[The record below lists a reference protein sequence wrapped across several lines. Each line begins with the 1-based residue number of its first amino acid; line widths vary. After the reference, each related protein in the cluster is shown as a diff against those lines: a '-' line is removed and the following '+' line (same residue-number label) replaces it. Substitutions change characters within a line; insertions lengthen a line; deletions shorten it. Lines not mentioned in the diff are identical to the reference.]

1 MNHLHFDCFSG
12 ASGDMVLGAL
22 IDAGIPVALIREA
35 IDSLGL
41 PITLEA
47 TKVKSCGIAATRVT
61 VKAEDEES
69 HRYLPDIEAI
79 LAKGS
84 LTSTQRDLAMRM
96 FRIVAEAE
104 AAVHGIAIDKVHF
117 HEVGAL
123 DSIADMVGAA
133 VGLLHLAPDRVT
145 CSPVV
150 VGSGTVTCAHGIM
163 PVPAPATAAILQG
176 VPIAPTTAKGEL
188 CTPTGA
194 AILKA
199 MATEFVTTP
208 TMTIRKVGYGAG
220 TKDLID
226 RPNLLRLLLGES
238 NAIAETITELE
249 TDLDDCPGEWLG
261 YAAERLSEA
270 GAVDVSFTPIQM
282 KKRRPGIRMTVLVPT
297 AKSMECERILFR
309 ETGTFGLRKRTVERV
324 TLAREAI
331 IVSTHLGPVQAKR
344 GRRDGID
351 IITPEFEDCAR
362 IARERGIPLRDVYLA
377 VNSASSS
384 LAE

>member
-1 MNHLHFDCFSG
+1 MTHLHFDCFSG

-22 IDAGIPVALIREA
+22 IDAGVPIELLRTA

-41 PITLEA
+41 PIKLEA

-61 VKAEDEES
+61 IDAEDEES

-84 LTSTQRDLAMRM
+84 LTNTQRDLAMRI
-96 FRIVAEAE
+96 FRLVAEAE
-104 AAVHGIAIDKVHF
+104 ATVHGISIDKVHF

-123 DSIADMVGAA
+123 DSIADIVGAA
-133 VGLLHLAPDRVT
+133 VGLLHLAPDRAS

-150 VGSGTVTCAHGIM
+150 VGSGTVKCAHGIM
-163 PVPAPATAAILQG
+163 PVPAPATASILQG
-176 VPIAPTTAKGEL
+176 VPVAPTTVKGEL

-199 MATEFVTTP
+199 MATEFVTMP
-208 TMTIRKVGYGAG
+208 TMTIRKIGYGAG
-220 TKDLID
+220 AKDLID
-226 RPNLLRLLLGES
+226 RPNLLRIFVGES
-238 NAIAETITELE
+238 NAASETITELE

-261 YAAERLSEA
+261 YAADRLTEA
-270 GAVDVSFTPIQM
+270 GAVDVSFAAIQM
-282 KKRRPGIRMTVLVPT
+282 KKRRPGVRMTVLVPT
-297 AKSMECERILFR
+297 ARSAECERILFR
-309 ETGTFGLRKRTVERV
+309 ETGTFGIRKRIVERV
-324 TLAREAI
+324 TLDRGFVTI
-331 IVSTHLGPVQAKR
+331 DTPYGPIKAKH

-351 IITPEFEDCAR
+351 IITPEYEDCVR
-362 IARERGIPLRDVYLA
+362 IARERDIALRDVYRA
-377 VNSASSS
+377 VNSASNS